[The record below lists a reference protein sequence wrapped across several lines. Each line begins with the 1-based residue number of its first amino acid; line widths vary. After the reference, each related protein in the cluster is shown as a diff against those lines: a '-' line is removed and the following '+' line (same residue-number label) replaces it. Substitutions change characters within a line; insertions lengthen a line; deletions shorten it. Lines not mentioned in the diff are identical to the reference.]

1 MNNDTTKIK
10 VIDAICGAGKTSWAI
25 QMINDAEKV
34 NGFGETSDKKY
45 IYVTPFLNEVERVS
59 NSTKADFF
67 QPDATKGKGSKIE
80 HFKMLVELGK
90 SIVTTHELFK
100 RLDVETLE
108 EVEQEGYVLIMDEV
122 ANVLEAIN
130 NISHKNIEY
139 LLKWNV
145 IEVDEI
151 GKVTWLDD
159 EYGQDKDDRFRDIKI
174 IAENENLFILQEKAF
189 YWTMNIKAFE
199 SFDEVYIL
207 TYLFDGQ
214 VQKSYYDM
222 HNVRYEKFSVNKI
235 ENKYSIIPYDKMK
248 EPRQEMYDL
257 LNVYED
263 YQNGKSISKMNSNYD
278 SREKL
283 TSRQRRNQLSST
295 WFKNASE
302 DDLKQLKNNANNY
315 LRNICSTDNNKVF
328 WTTIKKYA
336 PVLKNPKCKYNKK
349 DERSKDNFLSFNAR
363 ATNKYDE
370 CESMVYMYN
379 RFMNPNDKQFF
390 TTRGVHVDEDLLAVS
405 DLIQFIFR
413 GCIRKGKP
421 MNCYI
426 PSERMRELLKDWAE
440 YKI

>member
-1 MNNDTTKIK
+1 MNNDVTKIK

-25 QMINDAEKV
+25 QMINDSEKV
-34 NGFGETSDKKY
+34 NGFGEISDKKY

-100 RLDVETLE
+100 RLDAETLE
-108 EVEQEGYVLIMDEV
+108 EIEHEGYILIMDEV

-130 NISHKNIEY
+130 VSHKDIEY

-145 IEVDEI
+145 IEVDEL
-151 GKVTWLDD
+151 GKVTWLDVD
-159 EYGQDKDDRFRDIKI
+159 YGQDKDDRFRDIKI

-199 SFDEVYIL
+199 AFDEVYIL

-214 VQKSYYDM
+214 IQKYYYEMHKVQYTKHSVQKNDE
-222 HNVRYEKFSVNKI
+222 RYELT
-235 ENKYSIIPYDKMK
+235 KYNAAI
-248 EPRQEMYDL
+248 EPRKVLYGL
-257 LNVYED
+257 LNIYED
-263 YQNGKSISKMNSNYD
+263 YQTGKSVSKMNSNYD

-283 TSRQRRNQLSST
+283 TSKQKHYQLSST
-295 WFKNASE
+295 WFDNAPQE
-302 DDLKQLKNNANNY
+302 DLKQLKNNANNY
-315 LRNICSTDNNKVF
+315 LRNICPTDNNKIF
-328 WTTIKKYA
+328 WTTKKKYA
-336 PVLKNPKCKYNKK
+336 PILKNPKCKYNKK
-349 DERSKDNFLSFNAR
+349 DDRLKDNFVSFNAR
-363 ATNKYDE
+363 ATNDYAE

-390 TTRGVHVDEDLLAVS
+390 TTRSVGVDEDLLAVS

-413 GCIRKGKP
+413 GCIRKGQP

-426 PSERMRELLKDWAE
+426 PSERMRKLLSNWAD

>member
-1 MNNDTTKIK
+1 MNNDITKIK

-25 QMINDAEKV
+25 QMINDSEKV

-108 EVEQEGYVLIMDEV
+108 EIEQEGYILIMDEV

-130 NISHKNIEY
+130 VSHKDIEY

-145 IEVDEI
+145 IEVDDL

-222 HNVRYEKFSVNKI
+222 HNVHYKKYNVNKI
-235 ENKYSIIPYDKMK
+235 ENRYSIIPYDKMK
-248 EPRQEMYDL
+248 EPRQKMYDL
-257 LNVYED
+257 LNIYED
-263 YQNGKSISKMNSNYD
+263 YQNGKSISKMNTNYD

-283 TSRQRRNQLSST
+283 TSRQKRNQLSST
-295 WFKNASE
+295 WFDNASE

-336 PVLKNPKCKYNKK
+336 SVLKNPKCKYNKK
-349 DERSKDNFLSFNAR
+349 DDRKKDNFVSFNAR
-363 ATNKYDE
+363 ATNDYAD
-370 CESMVYMYN
+370 CESMVYMFN
-379 RFMNPNDKQFF
+379 RFMNPNDRQFF
-390 TTRGVHVDEDLLAVS
+390 TTRNVHVDEDLLAVS
-405 DLIQFIFR
+405 DLIQFMFR